1 MKRVLIVVVSLVV
14 LAGLFLAASRFYK
27 GQRAEDVQTLA
38 ATHTQ
43 LFEPAHAMRL
53 GNPDAKVVVVD
64 FFDPACG
71 TCAQF
76 APILEDMVNN
86 SQGRIQVVERY
97 APFHP
102 GSEHVAALLEAARR
116 QDRYWDALHA
126 LFSTQKMWADHNDPH
141 PERIFD
147 ILAQVGLDIDKLKAD
162 ALDPAIRTIVEQD
175 MMDAR
180 TLGVTQTPEFFVNG
194 KPLPTWGLQQL
205 KDLVASELKAQY
217 GEG

>member
-1 MKRVLIVVVSLVV
+1 VKRVLIVVLSL
-14 LAGLFLAASRFYK
+14 LALLGLFLAGSQLYK
-27 GQRAEDVQTLA
+27 GERAEEVQTLA
-38 ATHTQ
+38 TEHTQ

-64 FFDPACG
+64 FFDPACE

-102 GSEHVAALLEAARR
+102 GSQDVAAVLEATRR

-126 LFSTQKMWADHNDPH
+126 LFSTQKLWANHAEPH

-162 ALDPAIRTIVEQD
+162 AQDPAIKTIIQQD
-175 MMDAR
+175 MMDAK